1 MTLQLTVI
9 TPTIT
14 LSQYQLIFHPDN
26 WNTIQDVTV
35 FAIDDDVN
43 RQSPYTGSFSIK
55 SISSDKNY
63 DDVDIED
70 FILTIED
77 NDEGTI
83 VIIVTH
89 ILMFS
94 LRWCGIGWSA
104 HMGS

>member
-14 LSQYQLIFHPDN
+14 LSQYRLIFHPDN
-26 WNTIQDVTV
+26 WNTVQDITV
-35 FAIDDDVN
+35 FAVDDDIN
-43 RQSPYTGSFSIK
+43 RQSPYTASFSIK

-70 FILTIED
+70 FMLTIED

-83 VIIVTH
+83 VILYCI
-89 ILMFS
+89 
-94 LRWCGIGWSA
+94 
-104 HMGS
+104 